1 MGYVPKNSDMI
12 QYEKIEQAYERIKN
26 VVLHTPL
33 MKNNLLSEAY
43 GANVY
48 LKREDMQLVRSFKLR
63 GAYNKISQLNK
74 PELSRGIVCASAG
87 NHAQGVAFAC
97 ADLGVK
103 GIIYMPAAT
112 PLQKVTKVKHFGREW
127 VEVILTGDTFDD
139 AKREALHQVKKTQST
154 FIDPF
159 DDNEVAAGQGTIGIE
174 ILDDHATD
182 PIDYLFV
189 PVGGGGLISGLA
201 SYFKVKSPNTKIIA
215 VEAEGSASLKASL
228 DAQKLVTLSQID
240 AFADG
245 VAVKTV
251 GRLAFQVC
259 SEWVHDVV
267 TVPEGEICSTILKLY
282 NDDAIVVE
290 PAGALAVSALAHYQ
304 SEIQGKNVVVV
315 VSGGNND
322 ITRTEDIRERA
333 LLWEGRKH
341 YFVIRFPQRAGALR
355 EFLTVLGPKD
365 DIAHFE
371 YTKKNNRQTGPAL
384 VGIELEEEKDFNPL
398 VQRMRDANI
407 DYHHLNGNP
416 LLFEMLV

>member
-1 MGYVPKNSDMI
+1 MI
-12 QYEKIEQAYERIKN
+12 RCDKIEQAYDRLKN

-33 MKNNLLSEAY
+33 MKNSLLSEAY
-43 GANVY
+43 DANIF

-63 GAYNKISQLNK
+63 GAYNKISQLNEG
-74 PELSRGIVCASAG
+74 ELTKGIVCASAG

-97 ADLGVK
+97 ADLKVK
-103 GIIYMPAAT
+103 GLIYMPSAT
-112 PLQKVTKVKHFGREW
+112 PTQKVTKVRHFGREW
-127 VEVILTGDTFDD
+127 VEIILVGDTFDD
-139 AKREALHQVKKTQST
+139 AKKAALLQTKQSNAT

-159 DDNEVAAGQGTIGIE
+159 DDEDVAAGQGTIGIE
-174 ILDDHATD
+174 ILDDHAD
-182 PIDYLFV
+182 GIDYLFV

-201 SYFKVKSPNTKIIA
+201 SYFKAKSPHTKIIA
-215 VEAEGSASLKASL
+215 VEAAGSASLKASL
-228 DAQKLVTLSQID
+228 DAQKLVTLPQID

-251 GRLAFQVC
+251 GKLAFEVC
-259 SEWVHDVV
+259 SALVDDVV
-267 TVPEGEICSTILKLY
+267 VVPEGEICSTILRLY

-290 PAGALAVSALAHYQ
+290 PAGALPVAALAHYQ
-304 SEIQGKNVVVV
+304 DVIKGKQVMIV

-341 YFVIRFPQRAGALR
+341 YFVIRFPQRAGALKD
-355 EFLTVLGPKD
+355 FLTVLGPND

-384 VGIELEEEKDFNPL
+384 VGIELDRESDFTTL
-398 VQRMRDANI
+398 VQRMKEARI